1 LKNIVVIGAGDLGKE
16 VVWLIEDINRKEP
29 TYLILGFLDDDASKI
44 GKEFYGYEVI
54 GRVSDLRSL
63 SGRIPVSAVIAIQDG
78 EARKNIAEQNSDFGG
93 WASIIH
99 PTAVIAPS
107 SRVGKGSI
115 LFPQVTVSV
124 DSSLGDFGLY
134 YIRSVICNDCRI
146 GNYVSVMSG
155 VSVSEHVEIG
165 EESFLAAGCCVYPHK
180 RLGRKTEVSVEAVVS
195 KDYGDGAE
203 VLERGYGLFRFK

>member
-1 LKNIVVIGAGDLGKE
+1 M
-16 VVWLIEDINRKEP
+16 
-29 TYLILGFLDDDASKI
+29 
-44 GKEFYGYEVI
+44 
-54 GRVSDLRSL
+54 SDLRSL